1 MLKLLPFSSVLLRNT
16 FSTQEMREVWTE
28 ENMVQKWLEWEG
40 AISESQG
47 ELGMIPKDA
56 AQEIVKKCS
65 VEYLTPEMIAEVKE
79 TVVHLIVSTI
89 KSFRKMCGPAGEHFH
104 VGPTTQDILDT
115 GLVLQIR
122 DAHKLIMRE
131 LLELEQGL
139 VSLADEHKG
148 TVMMGRTHGQHAVPI
163 TFGFKVA
170 IWANEIRDHI
180 ERLKEMEKRLFF
192 GNVSAA
198 TGVQST
204 FVELSDVET
213 ARELEKRA
221 CEKVGLMA
229 PIIDTHQRT
238 DRYAEAVTRLAE
250 LCSTLGEIGLEIR
263 DLQRTEVMEVE
274 EPYRPWEQYSSST
287 MPNKRNPEPSE
298 KVDGVARLTR
308 ANALA
313 MQDIQMQHERDATRM
328 PVEFY
333 TIPQNYMLTHAAIRV
348 TKNNIKGLIIH
359 PENMLYNLNHPRAL
373 GQAAAERL
381 MLALYKKTKK
391 KVWAHTVLHRCAR
404 KSSAENRHFSEV
416 VLEDED
422 IGKYFSKEEL
432 ERLMDLTSYIGTAKK
447 QVENVV
453 TYITEKRKEDL
464 RKYG

>member
-1 MLKLLPFSSVLLRNT
+1 MEKLMPFSSVLLRNT
-16 FSTQEMREVWTE
+16 FSTPEMREIWTE
-28 ENMVQKWLEWEG
+28 DNMVQKWLEWEG
-40 AISESQG
+40 AITESQG
-47 ELGMIPKDA
+47 ELGMIPKDMA
-56 AQEIVKKCS
+56 EEIAKKCS
-65 VEYLTPEMIAEVKE
+65 VEYLTPGMIAEVKE

-89 KSFRKMCGPAGEHFH
+89 KAFREMCGPAGEHFH

-122 DAHKLIMRE
+122 DAHRLVMSE
-131 LLELEQGL
+131 LLELEDGL
-139 VSLADEHKG
+139 VNLAEKHKG

-170 IWANEIRDHI
+170 IWASEIRDHI
-180 ERLKEMEKRLFF
+180 ERIKEMEKRLFF
-192 GNVSAA
+192 GNLSAA

-204 FVELSDVET
+204 FVELSDVQT
-213 ARELEKRA
+213 ARELEKKA

-229 PIIDTHQRT
+229 PRIDTHQRS
-238 DRYAEAVTRLAE
+238 DRFAEAVTRLAE

-263 DLQRTEVMEVE
+263 DLQRTEILEVE

-298 KVDGVARLTR
+298 KVEGVAKIAR

-313 MQDIQMQHERDATRM
+313 LQDIQMQHERDASRM

-333 TIPQNYMLTHAAIRV
+333 AIPHNYMLSHAAIRV
-348 TKNNIKGLIIH
+348 TKNNIKGLIVH
-359 PENMLYNLNHPRAL
+359 PENMLKNLNHPNML

-404 KSSAENRHFSEV
+404 KSSAEGRQFSEV
-416 VLEDED
+416 VLEDEE
-422 IGKYFSKEEL
+422 IGEMFSKEEL
-432 ERLMDLTSYIGTAKK
+432 EKLMDLTNYTGTAVV

-453 TYITEKRKEDL
+453 NYIKGKRKEDL
-464 RKYG
+464 KKYS